1 MKVCLVMFYDEN
13 IKDYADN
20 NYKIN
25 KLYCKK
31 YNIDIK
37 KSYKRYYKKRT
48 LHWEKLPLI
57 LRKIENYDY
66 IIYIDSDAFFYK
78 DSPNIKDLIKLYSE
92 QNFIFS
98 MDLENKIDDN
108 IIINTGFFIIK
119 NCNYSKKFL
128 NKWAFDDEVYN
139 IAKKKKWWND
149 QNGLLYLYNNNFKN
163 IKRRSKLLEFNVMQN
178 FEFTPNEKNK
188 PYICHLAGISKKK
201 RIKIPK
207 EYLKLI

>member
-1 MKVCLVMFYDEN
+1 MKVCLLMFYDKN
-13 IKDYADN
+13 IKEYADN

-25 KLYCKK
+25 ELYCKK

-37 KSYKRYYKKRT
+37 KSDIVYYKKRT

-57 LRKIENYDY
+57 LKNIDNYDY

-78 DSPNIKDLIKLYSE
+78 DSPNIKDLIKSYSE
-92 QNFIFS
+92 EIFIFS
-98 MDLENKIDDN
+98 MDLKNKVNDN
-108 IIINTGFFIIK
+108 IAINTGFFIIK
-119 NCNYSKKFL
+119 NCIYSKKFL

-139 IAKKKKWWND
+139 IATKKKWWND

-178 FEFTPNEKNK
+178 FKFTPNEKNK
-188 PYICHLAGISKKK
+188 PYICHLAGRSKKK
-201 RIKIPK
+201 RIKISE